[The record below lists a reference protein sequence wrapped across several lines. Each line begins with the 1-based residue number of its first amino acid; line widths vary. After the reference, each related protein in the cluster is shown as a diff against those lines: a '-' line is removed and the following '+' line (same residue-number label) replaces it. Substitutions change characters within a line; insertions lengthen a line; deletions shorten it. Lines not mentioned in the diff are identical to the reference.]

1 MLVLQ
6 RRPDDA
12 IVFPKLG
19 ITVRILRL
27 SRQVARVG
35 IEAPPDVRVLRQEL
49 TDGTS
54 QDTLDVESF
63 GNRLGATRR
72 ELHELRNRLN
82 TLNLGLQLYRY
93 QTDAGLLEEAN
104 VTFLRVIE
112 QLEKIEQT
120 VGEQVRQA
128 DQAAE
133 NLVARPS
140 ADKVRL
146 LLVEDD
152 QDQREML
159 AGVLRMR
166 GCRVDAVSNG
176 REAIDYIRGNRQPD
190 YILLDM
196 RMPEL
201 DGPSVIRELQSEES
215 SRSIPI
221 VALSG
226 ADPTEF
232 LEEKFVENID
242 CWFPKPINTDGLI
255 DYVRTG
261 MSVADDVTIEHSE
274 TTEETKTID
283 VTPAIE
289 APQAI

>member
-12 IVFPKLG
+12 IVFPNLG

-35 IEAPPDVRVLRQEL
+35 IEAPPEVRVLRQEL
-49 TDGTS
+49 ADGSS
-54 QDTLDVESF
+54 QDTLDIDSF
-63 GNRLGATRR
+63 GNRLGQTRR
-72 ELHELRNRLN
+72 ELHDMRNRLN

-93 QTDAGLLEEAN
+93 QTDAGLTEEAN

-120 VGEQVRQA
+120 VGERVRAA
-128 DQAAE
+128 DAAAE
-133 NLVARPS
+133 RLAQRPVAQQ
-140 ADKVRL
+140 VRL

-152 QDQREML
+152 RDQREML

-166 GCRVDAVSNG
+166 GCVVDTASNG
-176 REAIDYIRGNRQPD
+176 HEALSYMNENESPD

-196 RMPEL
+196 RMPEI
-201 DGPSVIRELQSEES
+201 DGPSTIRELQKAHDQFSV
-215 SRSIPI
+215 PI

-226 ADPTEF
+226 SDPSEF
-232 LEEKFVENID
+232 LDEQGISTVD

-255 DYVRTG
+255 DYVRK
-261 MSVADDVTIEHSE
+261 SSDDADVTG
-274 TTEETKTID
+274 TITST
-283 VTPAIE
+283 V
-289 APQAI
+289 